1 MPSPVFNKLALVLA
15 VQVAIGLP
23 AVALAKQI
31 EEVQVTAKPIRDSE
45 LAAIEA
51 KRDSDNYVDI
61 IAADTIGR
69 FPDQNLADSLGRVP
83 GLAIERDQGQAR
95 FINLR
100 GTPFRYTSIAFDG
113 ISVPGAQDARV
124 PRFDSFPSVITSRL
138 EVNKAVLPNM
148 PGESVAGHINVHT
161 FNPFDRR
168 GWTLA
173 SDAGLGEQ
181 QLGGGAVEKLSLRG
195 SWSNER

>member
-69 FPDQNLADSLGRVP
+69 FPDQNLADSLGRLP

-95 FINLR
+95 YINLR
-100 GTPFRYTSIAFDG
+100 GAPFRYTSIAFDG
-113 ISVPGAQDARV
+113 IDVPGAESGRI

-138 EVNKAVLPNM
+138 EANKAILPSM
-148 PGESVAGHINVHT
+148 PGESIAGHIN
-161 FNPFDRR
+161 
-168 GWTLA
+168 
-173 SDAGLGEQ
+173 
-181 QLGGGAVEKLSLRG
+181 
-195 SWSNER
+195 